1 MTKMFLS
8 SKKKKSTIETSD
20 KKYGDVKCLDNNKI
34 NNTGVDIDQPMKK
47 INHQNSFNNIV
58 EIQQQQQQLQQH
70 QQQQQQQQQ
79 QQLEQQQQ
87 VQQQQY
93 PGYSVDQSI
102 VLQNKNFN
110 SKSQFAGASEI
121 YGNNNMDKSPPVA
134 NKPFEQKHHSLKKMF
149 KRVLDFN
156 KKKDVDPKL
165 DEFLKLVDYH
175 REFFKRSPEIDR
187 YVMTLAFIYIKKAF
201 PNDTLISNELFFYSL
216 YLAWETEE
224 DSTLGLESIIHYIIG
239 SYPSSKNK
247 DKNQRKQEIIEWRMR
262 LRQFHTGKDILWRA
276 LDYKTVVDFPHIQ
289 KTIKAFPNH
298 DILKRERT
306 STTSIKFF

>member
-1 MTKMFLS
+1 MTKMFL

-20 KKYGDVKCLDNNKI
+20 KKYGDVKCLDNKI
-34 NNTGVDIDQPMKK
+34 NNTCVDINQPMKK

-58 EIQQQQQQLQQH
+58 DIQR

-79 QQLEQQQQ
+79 QQHQQPA
-87 VQQQQY
+87 Y
-93 PGYSVDQSI
+93 TVDNQSI
-102 VLQNKNFN
+102 SLQNKNFN

-121 YGNNNMDKSPPVA
+121 YGNNMEKSPPTTT
-134 NKPFEQKHHSLKKMF
+134 NKPFEQKQHTLRKMF
-149 KRVLDFN
+149 KKVLDFN

-165 DEFLKLVDYH
+165 NEFLKLVDHH

-201 PNDTLISNELFFYSL
+201 PDDITISNELFFYSL

-289 KTIKAFPNH
+289 KTIKAFPSH